1 MKINK
6 QKLTNSM
13 EDVMIS
19 EATVLEECGKIDH
32 LKKVHDKI
40 NRDHDFT
47 PIKKLVLKYEQF
59 GLTHKIANLLIGR
72 TESETEENIS
82 ITREE
87 FQKLANTGKLAFEW
101 HIYGLSYGVPIII
114 DELLSSGNPVI
125 INVSRKIVPEARE
138 KYKNLKVIFIE
149 VPFELSVKRLKD
161 RNRESENQLKQRIE
175 RARTHQKYD
184 EADFIVDNSGLLEI
198 TIEKL
203 LDYILMMVK
212 KSMK

>member
-1 MKINK
+1 MTKEFDGLLFLIVGNSGSGKDTLIRAIVERYPSDHK
-6 QKLTNSM
+6 Q
-13 EDVMIS
+13 I
-19 EATVLEECGKIDH
+19 
-32 LKKVHDKI
+32 
-40 NRDHDFT
+40 FT
-47 PIKKLVLKYEQF
+47 PKRYI
-59 GLTHKIANLLIGR
+59 TR
-72 TESETEENIS
+72 PPSETEENIS
-82 ITREE
+82 TTREE
-87 FQKLANTGKLAFEW
+87 FQKLANTGKFAFEW